1 MKLLPK
7 TKMLKRDKH
16 ERKRKSKFWMAALLA
31 YKQFHKFIFVA
42 GAFTELGKMKW
53 A

>member
-1 MKLLPK
+1 
-7 TKMLKRDKH
+7 MLKRDKH
-16 ERKRKSKFWMAALLA
+16 ERKRKNKFWMAALLA
-31 YKQFHKFIFVA
+31 YKQFHNGYFNKLFFVA